1 MWEGPSLP
9 LPRPDYDPSDLSAKM
24 EAMDRDGYIVME
36 SIVSPSE
43 CRRLRAFIDDVE
55 WPPSDPALAAIVKN
69 MTVYNKHVS
78 PQWERKPDLLPFIN
92 IPEVIDVVES
102 MHGADCRLIGG
113 SLWVTGPGRKQP
125 IHLDYQPIRLPDG
138 LASDP
143 RIIVPVFISTA
154 HMCDCVAH

>member
-1 MWEGPSLP
+1 
-9 LPRPDYDPSDLSAKM
+9 
-24 EAMDRDGYIVME
+24 
-36 SIVSPSE
+36 
-43 CRRLRAFIDDVE
+43 
-55 WPPSDPALAAIVKN
+55 

-78 PQWERKPDLLPFIN
+78 PQWERQPDLLPFIN
-92 IPEVIDVVES
+92 MPEVIDVVES

-138 LASDP
+138 LAADP

-154 HMCDCVAH
+154 HMCVPTASGIVLIAWCHA